1 MNIGA
6 GKMKICSRF
15 IVAGFFLGLWVG
27 VIPAQ
32 ADEIVHTMINPNFG
46 GSPFNGAPLLNSA
59 LAQNTHRAPGGDR
72 TRLSTIEQFQASLD
86 RAILSRLASNLVDEA
101 FGGSSGS
108 LTDGTFNTGTN
119 TIGISTVA
127 GGTNLTLT
135 DNATG
140 EVTTVFIPTVG
151 AP

>member
-1 MNIGA
+1 
-6 GKMKICSRF
+6 MKIYSRV
-15 IVAGFFLGLWVG
+15 IAAGFILGMWVG
-27 VIPAQ
+27 VLPAH
-32 ADEIVHTMINPNFG
+32 ADGLVYQPINPNFG

-59 LAQNTHRAPGGDR
+59 LAQNTLRAPGGDR
-72 TRLSTIEQFQASLD
+72 ATLTTLEQFQSSLD

-101 FGGSSGS
+101 FGGSSGT

-119 TIGISTVA
+119 TIGIATVA